1 MAAMLPAA
9 DRRGFGPAAQ
19 AVRRRF
25 GIVGRGSPAQNI
37 RFRPTAICLRQP
49 KHRAIPRNL
58 RARSADV
65 RGRRARIMMSSAARL
80 HVRCA
85 RSKTIARLAAGQTTA
100 GKTALPGEYDC
111 N

>member
-9 DRRGFGPAAQ
+9 DRRDFGPAAQ

-37 RFRPTAICLRQP
+37 RFRPTAICLRQQ

-58 RARSADV
+58 RARFADV
-65 RGRRARIMMSSAARL
+65 RGRRARNHDEQPCTTACSVRAIETIAPSVAGQSAAEEN
-80 HVRCA
+80 C
-85 RSKTIARLAAGQTTA
+85 LAG
-100 GKTALPGEYDC
+100 
-111 N
+111 